1 MVSTI
6 TLWKLR
12 PKVEAE
18 RGPAP
23 LKPVVVY
30 DDGLFLRFQ
39 KHTELRSIYSNG
51 RIHPCMHHRNAVKPK
66 LRHVSPPR
74 RASGGSSISSIAT
87 SCLCSPRRCRFRLEY
102 SATASDPF
110 IFCIWPC
117 ILSAFCRSCA
127 RQFPLSDCSN
137 MHILLHIHII
147 GRWTD
152 VGYALSNIV

>member
-39 KHTELRSIYSNG
+39 KHTELHSIYSNG
-51 RIHPCMHHRNAVKPK
+51 RIHHVK
-66 LRHVSPPR
+66 
-74 RASGGSSISSIAT
+74 IAD
-87 SCLCSPRRCRFRLEY
+87 SK
-102 SATASDPF
+102 
-110 IFCIWPC
+110 
-117 ILSAFCRSCA
+117 
-127 RQFPLSDCSN
+127 
-137 MHILLHIHII
+137 ILLHSQPL
-147 GRWTD
+147 
-152 VGYALSNIV
+152 ACE